1 MMPPLHI
8 LLVEDNPTDAL
19 LVESALDEM
28 IGWKPVLTLTERLAG
43 AILALRQQKFD
54 VVLLDLNLPD
64 GQGLDNFTRIQDVSP
79 ATPVIML
86 TGLAD
91 EVTALKALQLGAA
104 DYILKGETDARLLE
118 RSVRYAIERKKQ
130 ENSRMELARARIAR
144 AEAEAANR
152 SKDEF
157 LATLSHELRTPLNAI
172 LGWAS
177 LLKGGQ
183 LGPADSANAVET
195 IERNARVQAQLIEDL
210 LDVSRIIAGNLKLT
224 LTDMQLSDVAHISVD
239 ALKPAADSKRIQV
252 RVVSVPAAPI
262 RGDATRLQQVIWNLV
277 SNAIKFTPADGEVT
291 VHVAPSPAENPTG
304 AQVRVVD
311 SGQGIDPSF
320 LPHVFDRFRQADS
333 SATRRHGGLGLG
345 LAIVRH
351 LVEMH
356 GGQVSAQSPGTGLGA
371 TFSVYFPYPAAGACH
386 QNPESGANGLASNY
400 DLVHPPAHR
409 RPALGHL
416 LRAIRILTVDDDDD
430 TREFVR
436 TTFDRVGAEVK
447 TADGPAEAL
456 DMVTRWT
463 PQIILCD
470 IGIPEMDG
478 CELLHAMRR
487 ILPKSE
493 NVLAVALT
501 AYASTGEQ
509 QRFLEAGFAGFISKP
524 TTTETLRESVAALYF
539 AAQV

>member
-1 MMPPLHI
+1 MPPLHI

-19 LVESALDEM
+19 LVDSALDEM
-28 IGWKPVLTLTERLAG
+28 VGWEPVLTHRERLSEATV
-43 AILALRQQKFD
+43 ALRQQKFD

-64 GQGLDNFTRIQDVSP
+64 GQGLDNFTRLQDVSP

-91 EVTALKALQLGAA
+91 EVTALKALQRGAA

-177 LLKGGQ
+177 LLRGGQ
-183 LGPADSANAVET
+183 LGPADATQALET

-224 LTDMQLSDVAHISVD
+224 LTNLQISDVAHIAVD
-239 ALKPAADSKRIQV
+239 ALKPAADRKKIQV
-252 RVVSVPAAPI
+252 RVVASPALPV

-277 SNAIKFTPADGEVT
+277 SNAIKFTPPHGEVT
-291 VHVAPSPAENPTG
+291 VEVAPAPKDRPSGVE
-304 AQVRVVD
+304 VRVVD
-311 SGQGIDPSF
+311 SGQGIEPGF

-356 GGQVSAQSPGTGLGA
+356 GGQVSALSPGTGLGA
-371 TFSVYFPYPAAGACH
+371 TFAVFLPYSKDQPDAD
-386 QNPESGANGLASNY
+386 NPTLGLNGLVVEVGSP
-400 DLVHPPAHR
+400 DHHR
-409 RPALGHL
+409 SSLGHL
-416 LRAIRILTVDDDDD
+416 LRGIRILTIDDDDD

-436 TTFDRVGAEVK
+436 TTFARVGAEIK
-447 TADGPAEAL
+447 AADGPAEAL
-456 DMVTRWT
+456 DMIAKWT

-470 IGIPEMDG
+470 IGIPGMDG
-478 CELLHAMRR
+478 CDLLHALRR
-487 ILPKSE
+487 VLPNSE
-493 NVLAVALT
+493 NIPAVALT
-501 AYASTGEQ
+501 AYASAGEQ
-509 QRFLEAGFAGFISKP
+509 QRFLEAGFAGFIPKP
-524 TTTETLRESVAALYF
+524 TTSEALQESVAALYF
-539 AAQV
+539 AGQD